1 MSDATVTFRDP
12 CEYNPQEKRA
22 AYDNEVHAAAT
33 TIAGSNGKWRLCDE
47 CAALPEFA
55 RLKKRLIRAPKRT
68 P

>member
-1 MSDATVTFRDP
+1 MSDVVPIFRDP

-22 AYDNEVHAAAT
+22 AYNNEVHAEAT

-55 RLKKRLIRAPKRT
+55 SLKKRLIRTLKGT